1 MRIPNKE
8 VGMLNEKVIFRKS
21 HGFTLIELL
30 VVIAIIAILAAMLL
44 PALSNA
50 REKARQATC
59 MNNLRQLGLAI
70 HLYIGD
76 YDEWVPGPKG
86 QSAGPDPATIPYG
99 SNNWVNLLLPYIKQ
113 YSYLRCP
120 SLKPYMGYT
129 WCFYGYRTFPPF
141 LYSSTTP
148 YASNAQYRHVKL
160 SKISSVY
167 GEKES
172 NFWIIVDSAW
182 YRANQNRWY
191 QYYFFPYYDSG
202 SPTYL
207 DLRHNGMGNV
217 LFLDGHV
224 EAVNMQRAKE
234 MIQGTGYDWVRQ
246 P

>member
-1 MRIPNKE
+1 MVSKK
-8 VGMLNEKVIFRKS
+8 VGSRKS

-86 QSAGPDPATIPYG
+86 QAAGPDPATIPYG
-99 SNNWVNLLLPYIKQ
+99 SATWPHLIGPYVKN
-113 YSYLRCP
+113 SLFFRCP
-120 SLKPYMGYT
+120 SLKPYRSGVS
-129 WCFYGYRTFPPF
+129 CAYGYRTFRPF
-141 LYSSTTP
+141 LYSSTSP

-160 SKISSVY
+160 SKISIDY

-172 NFWIIVDSAW
+172 NFWIVVDSAW
-182 YRANQNRWY
+182 FYSGRWY
-191 QYYFFPYYDSG
+191 QHYFFPYHDSG
-202 SPTYL
+202 SLTYL

-234 MIQGTGYDWVRQ
+234 MIQGTSYDWVRQ